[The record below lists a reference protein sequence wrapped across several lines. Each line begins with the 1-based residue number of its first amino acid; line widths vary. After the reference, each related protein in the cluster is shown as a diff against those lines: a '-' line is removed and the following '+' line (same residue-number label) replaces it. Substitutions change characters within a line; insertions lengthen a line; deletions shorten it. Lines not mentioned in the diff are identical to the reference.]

1 MKCKDERNYS
11 HCQEYYLFQV
21 HKDQQLCFNFAPTPC
36 PLFPLPLQVVIHD
49 HAFTGVTLV
58 NQLSWPITHSLN
70 TRLDRVDRFPYLLS
84 RWKGPISTVLFIKE
98 NEVEKLAEFV
108 VKQERS
114 GIDYSVYV
122 IKNTARPFIR
132 WNGRIKE
139 YPYSIYP
146 FNILRDIGID
156 SIRTTHYLLLDIDVL
171 PSASL
176 YDDIETNRRI
186 LMASD
191 HNVLLFQLFQFN
203 RALIK
208 KQKTIQQ
215 FHELYLSFVFITVDG
230 SKYRVLRRSC
240 LVLWRKARS

>member
-1 MKCKDERNYS
+1 M
-11 HCQEYYLFQV
+11 
-21 HKDQQLCFNFAPTPC
+21 
-36 PLFPLPLQVVIHD
+36 
-49 HAFTGVTLV
+49 
-58 NQLSWPITHSLN
+58 
-70 TRLDRVDRFPYLLS
+70 
-84 RWKGPISTVLFIKE
+84 
-98 NEVEKLAEFV
+98 EKLAEFV

-146 FNILRDIGID
+146 FNTLRDIGID

-215 FHELYLSFVFITVDG
+215 FHELYHSFVFITVDG

>member
-1 MKCKDERNYS
+1 M
-11 HCQEYYLFQV
+11 
-21 HKDQQLCFNFAPTPC
+21 
-36 PLFPLPLQVVIHD
+36 
-49 HAFTGVTLV
+49 
-58 NQLSWPITHSLN
+58 
-70 TRLDRVDRFPYLLS
+70 
-84 RWKGPISTVLFIKE
+84 
-98 NEVEKLAEFV
+98 EKLAEFV
-108 VKQERS
+108 VKQERG

-122 IKNTARPFIR
+122 IRNTTRPFIR

-156 SIRTTHYLLLDIDVL
+156 SIKTTHYLLLDIDVL

-215 FHELYLSFVFITVDG
+215 FYELYYSFTSFTVDG
-230 SKYRVLRRSC
+230 SKYQVPKRSC